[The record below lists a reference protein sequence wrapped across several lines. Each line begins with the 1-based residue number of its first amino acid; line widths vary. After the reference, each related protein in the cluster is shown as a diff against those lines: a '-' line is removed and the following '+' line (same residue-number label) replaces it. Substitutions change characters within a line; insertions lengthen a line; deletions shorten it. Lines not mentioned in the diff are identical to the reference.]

1 MDNPFANMS
10 PAEEASYREYLE
22 SQSDPALIVFELRSD
37 AGRPAYVPEAFD
49 EMERQ
54 DREGRS

>member
-1 MDNPFANMS
+1 MDNPFDNMS

-37 AGRPAYVPEAFD
+37 AGRPAYDPEAFD
-49 EMERQ
+49 EVKNGGSE
-54 DREGRS
+54 